1 MSDTYHRHRA
11 IKQGLMQFFQPRPT
25 GHRERHFNTLA
36 ALICG
41 LIGAQRAH
49 LSHIADHAPSYGAK
63 QETRVLCRALRQH
76 HQ

>member
-1 MSDTYHRHRA
+1 
-11 IKQGLMQFFQPRPT
+11 
-25 GHRERHFNTLA
+25 
-36 ALICG
+36 